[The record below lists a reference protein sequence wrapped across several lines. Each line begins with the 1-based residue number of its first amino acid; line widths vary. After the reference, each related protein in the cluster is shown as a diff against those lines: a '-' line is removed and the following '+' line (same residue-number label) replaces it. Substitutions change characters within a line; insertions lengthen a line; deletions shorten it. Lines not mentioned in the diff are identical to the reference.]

1 MLEPFYFELPLVF
14 KEGGCDYMKEFKFD
28 KLVFKGIITDYI
40 DWDDRYRRKI
50 YVIEYGYFY

>member
-1 MLEPFYFELPLVF
+1 VADTMLEPFYFELPLVF

-40 DWDDRYRRKI
+40 D
-50 YVIEYGYFY
+50 